1 MNVADRPRSNHWL
14 LLLVGLGILLL
25 SVLFGIVWIAFPNG
39 NAGAPGQTLTGQVV
53 DLDGNPVQDAH
64 VVATVRKSFAP
75 LPRLADKPTP
85 WVATDKYGRF
95 RLEQLPEEPL
105 GLMAYLKPK
114 GSEVIRFP
122 AKTNV
127 ELNQKDIRIVL
138 DPSLVEEDQ

>member
-14 LLLVGLGILLL
+14 LLLVGLGILFL
-25 SVLFGIVWIAFPNG
+25 SVLFGVVWFALPTGNG
-39 NAGAPGQTLTGQVV
+39 GTPGQTLTGQVV
-53 DLDGNPVQDAH
+53 DLDGNPVMDAH
-64 VVATVRKSFAP
+64 VVATTRKTFAP
-75 LPRLADKPTP
+75 LPRLADNPAP

-95 RLEQLPEEPL
+95 RLELLPEEPL

-114 GSEVIRFP
+114 DSEVIRFP

-127 ELNQKDIRIVL
+127 EMNQKDIRIVL